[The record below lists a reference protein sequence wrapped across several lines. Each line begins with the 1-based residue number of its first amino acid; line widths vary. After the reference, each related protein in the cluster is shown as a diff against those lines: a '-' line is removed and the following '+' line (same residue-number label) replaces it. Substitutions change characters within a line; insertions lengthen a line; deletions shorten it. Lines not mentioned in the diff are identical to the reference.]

1 MHHEVIRIYC
11 LMPLVSCV
19 GRPDLKAL
27 SLKQGQLIFIIIFFL
42 VFSPLFFFLKTTPP
56 HVIGQLD
63 KLLREV
69 SQCVMHNIVC
79 TANIK

>member
-1 MHHEVIRIYC
+1 MK
-11 LMPLVSCV
+11 MPLVSCV

-27 SLKQGQLIFIIIFFL
+27 LLEQGQFIFIKTCIYF
-42 VFSPLFFFLKTTPP
+42 LFFFFKTTPP

-69 SQCVMHNIVC
+69 SQCITHSTVYS
-79 TANIK
+79 